1 MYYMLWFLIPIFV
14 LLVWAVV
21 YDWRR
26 RRAPSHN
33 IESAAQRTRADA
45 DARRVGGGH

>member
-1 MYYMLWFLIPIFV
+1 MWFMLYFLIPIFV

-26 RRAPSHN
+26 RHAPSHD
-33 IESAAQRTRADA
+33 IEFAARRTRSDA
-45 DARRVGGGH
+45 NARRVGGGH

>member
-1 MYYMLWFLIPIFV
+1 MLFMLWFLIPVFV
-14 LLVWAVV
+14 LLVWAIA

-26 RRAPSHN
+26 RHAPSHN
-33 IESAAQRTRADA
+33 TESAAQRTRADA